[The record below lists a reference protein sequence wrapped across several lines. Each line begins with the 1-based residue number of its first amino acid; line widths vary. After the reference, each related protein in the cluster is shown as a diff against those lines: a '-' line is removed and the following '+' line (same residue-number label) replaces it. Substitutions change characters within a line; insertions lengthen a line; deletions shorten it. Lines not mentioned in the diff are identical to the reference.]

1 MKTTIK
7 SLSLAALVVVSLNAG
22 LAQADNAS
30 CLFGSAAPAAAP
42 RVDNSGVG
50 AGMMSAMEAR
60 MNQQME
66 RIEQGLRNGQ
76 LSPELA
82 GKLMREQ
89 WEAMQF
95 QRGFMSG
102 NRQQGMDRVAGGGD
116 SCGLKQDAKEIAA
129 KIAPVVGNLAV
140 EGMQTATTVMRAIA
154 RGADKL
160 IREEAPQGD
169 WF

>member
-7 SLSLAALVVVSLNAG
+7 SLSLAALVAVSLNAG
-22 LAQADNAS
+22 LAQADNTS

-76 LSPELA
+76 LSPEQA

-89 WEAMQF
+89 WETMQF

-102 NRQQGMDRVAGGGD
+102 NRQPDRLAGGGD

>member
-1 MKTTIK
+1 MKTTFK
-7 SLSLAALVVVSLNAG
+7 TLSLAALVALSLNAG

-30 CLFGSAAPAAAP
+30 CLFGSAAPSAAP
-42 RVDNSGVG
+42 RADRGDVGVG
-50 AGMMSAMEAR
+50 MISAMEAR

-66 RIEQGLRNGQ
+66 LIEQGLRNGQ
-76 LSPELA
+76 LSPAQA

-102 NRQQGMDRVAGGGD
+102 NRQQGMDRVSGGGE

-129 KIAPVVGNLAV
+129 KLAPVVGNLAV

-169 WF
+169 WY

>member
-1 MKTTIK
+1 MKTTVK
-7 SLSLAALVVVSLNAG
+7 TLSLAALVALSLNAG

-30 CLFGSAAPAAAP
+30 CLFGSAPQSAAP
-42 RVDNSGVG
+42 RVDSDAG
-50 AGMMSAMEAR
+50 AAMMSAMEAR

-66 RIEQGLRNGQ
+66 RIEQGLRSGQ
-76 LSPELA
+76 LSPEQA
-82 GKLMREQ
+82 GRLMREQ

-102 NRQQGMDRVAGGGD
+102 NRPGGMDRVAGGGE

-129 KIAPVVGNLAV
+129 KLAPVVGNLAV

-160 IREEAPQGD
+160 IREEAPRGD
-169 WF
+169 WY